1 MEKLQ
6 SDEPLAFLKKGAA
19 QIISEAEL
27 REKPFPSRSLCN
39 EGIEKRPRY
48 ILPQKEAALLR
59 EQMCQWWLE
68 RWMRRRIERE
78 DVLERMAK
86 HSLVHPIRHGA
97 RIVLPQTD
105 LQQPGLF
112 EEWR

>member
-1 MEKLQ
+1 MPKSVGKGFSSGSVPIGAVIALAMEYL
-6 SDEPLAFLKKGAA
+6 L
-19 QIISEAEL
+19 
-27 REKPFPSRSLCN
+27 
-39 EGIEKRPRY
+39 GIEKRPRY
-48 ILPQKEAALLR
+48 ILPQKEAALVR

-68 RWMRRRIERE
+68 RWVRRRIERE

-105 LQQPGLF
+105 LEQPELF
-112 EEWR
+112 EEVRRIHPLS